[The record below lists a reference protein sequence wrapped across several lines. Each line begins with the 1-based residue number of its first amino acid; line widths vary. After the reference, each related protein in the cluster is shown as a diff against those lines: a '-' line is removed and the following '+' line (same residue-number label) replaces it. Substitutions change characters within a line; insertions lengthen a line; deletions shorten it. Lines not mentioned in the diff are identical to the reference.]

1 MVQVGFSPTG
11 VQRQCVPQSRTL
23 NFLPVIRAPQ
33 FSTDQPI
40 SAQAPLSAA
49 PLHTSHIEPRAM
61 TRKKK
66 AAIFQK
72 RARAAGPPKDKQAAK
87 NAPQAQP
94 PLKKQKSDAR
104 DAKPSTT
111 STPNK
116 PADKQQ
122 QSQSQSQQAAPS
134 APPPPPPSPTIPFDP
149 NERILLIGEGD
160 FSFARSLV
168 AHHGCADLL
177 ATCYDSA
184 ATLAEKYPQAVDNIA
199 YIEGEGMRVAYEVDA
214 TNLGKS
220 KEVKRGGMT
229 EGLVGVE
236 GGARSDDTAKAR
248 GRWDRIVFMFPH
260 TGGKSTDVN
269 RQVRFNQGACGGAF
283 KAADFFPWR
292 NRDLYDSGAPLTCRR
307 TPRVLLP
314 LRHASSLALSPFSD
328 TLDHHHHP
336 FRRRAV
342 HAVECARPS
351 AARRTQGAAQLQ
363 VPVRRL
369 SWIQAC
375 ADSGEHRGRW
385 RMEGRGE
392 GSADVCFRGQ

>member
-1 MVQVGFSPTG
+1 
-11 VQRQCVPQSRTL
+11 
-23 NFLPVIRAPQ
+23 
-33 FSTDQPI
+33 
-40 SAQAPLSAA
+40 
-49 PLHTSHIEPRAM
+49 M

-94 PLKKQKSDAR
+94 PLEKQKSDAR

-269 RQVRFNQGACGGAF
+269 RQVRFNQELLVS
-283 KAADFFPWR
+283 FFRSAMPLLSPSPPSPTPSTIIITLFEGEPYTLW
-292 NRDLYDSGAPLTCRR
+292 NVRDLARHVGLKVQRSFKFQFDAYPGY
-307 TPRVLLP
+307 
-314 LRHASSLALSPFSD
+314 RHAR
-328 TLDHHHHP
+328 TLGNIEGGGGWKGEE
-336 FRRRAV
+336 R
-342 HAVECARPS
+342 
-351 AARRTQGAAQLQ
+351 AARTFVFEASDASGQSGGGQKGDKRKRKKGQ
-363 VPVRRL
+363 
-369 SWIQAC
+369 
-375 ADSGEHRGRW
+375 DSD
-385 RMEGRGE
+385 
-392 GSADVCFRGQ
+392 SDSD